1 MLIDRYSLVVW
12 LVTIGMIVIV
22 GAYTFYL
29 ASVKPKPSSSFSR
42 KLNQHLFMPS
52 LFGSRQL
59 EPLPYNIG
67 YVPSRI
73 LSLFIFIYVSLN
85 FIFCC
90 VSYNIKSPNTWF
102 SEDKDQLVSYI
113 SNRTGVLSY
122 ANLGLAIVFSGRN
135 NLLFAITGWSQT
147 TFLTIHRWVSRVA
160 TVQAIV
166 HSIIYT
172 ITYFW
177 SGGAAGYYAEAAKAY
192 YWWGIIATTAMGIA
206 ICVSVLP
213 IRLRAYEFFLI
224 THIVLAILA
233 IAGCWYHVELR
244 FKRRWGYEV
253 WIYLAMAFWGFDRL
267 MRFVRV
273 AWFNDWT
280 GVTPSFVEK
289 IPGSSF
295 LQITVFPGKRW
306 INSMGPGKHTFL
318 AFPGKF
324 WESHPFTIADW
335 GTLDPNAYKG
345 LAHSSGA
352 SSGESSSN
360 VSLSEK
366 IPGKSADAVVREAA
380 ADSHQSIGE
389 GEFFIRFLLRPHTGS
404 TRSLLHKL
412 TNSSS
417 PSQKH
422 HLRILT
428 EGPYA
433 GHSQTLHPLRYADTI
448 LCITGGIGV
457 TYSLGVLKQYLDLQK
472 APTENDGSR
481 KKALTANATRFV
493 FAWSA
498 REAGLIRHVTEHMI
512 PYSEAKNAN
521 VEINI
526 WHTGEE
532 SIEGTKIQLDQSV
545 TRSGEKGE
553 EITTTASSASSPS
566 ATPPYNNISSLT
578 TGSRMHIPSVLE
590 SVLEPSRRVAVLVC
604 APGGMAD
611 DVRKGVVQ
619 AVGRGFEVQL
629 IEEAFAW

>member
-1 MLIDRYSLVVW
+1 M
-12 LVTIGMIVIV
+12 
-22 GAYTFYL
+22 
-29 ASVKPKPSSSFSR
+29 
-42 KLNQHLFMPS
+42 LNQHLFMPS

-67 YVPSRI
+67 YVPSRV

-90 VSYNIKSPNTWF
+90 VSYSVKSPNTWF
-102 SEDKDQLVSYI
+102 STDRDQLVAYI

-135 NLLFAITGWSQT
+135 NILVALTGWSQT

-172 ITYFW
+172 LTYFW
-177 SGGAAGYYAEAAKAY
+177 SGGAAAYYAEAAKAY
-192 YWWGIIATTAMGIA
+192 YWWGIIATVALSIA
-206 ICVSVLP
+206 ITVSVLP

-224 THIVLAILA
+224 THILLAILA

-267 MRFVRV
+267 IRFARV
-273 AWFNDWT
+273 AWYNEWR
-280 GVTPSFVEK
+280 GLTPSIVEK
-289 IPGSSF
+289 IPGSDF

-306 INSMGPGKHTFL
+306 INAMGPGKHTFL

-335 GTLDPNAYKG
+335 GSLNPNTYKG
-345 LAHSSGA
+345 LAFSSDA
-352 SSGESSSN
+352 SSGEALGNVSSS
-360 VSLSEK
+360 EK
-366 IPGKSADAVVREAA
+366 TPKEIINTTRGEAA
-380 ADSHQSIGE
+380 THNQQSCGE

-404 TRSLLHKL
+404 TRTLFQKL
-412 TNSSS
+412 TTSSS
-417 PSQKH
+417 PSHKYP
-422 HLRILT
+422 LRILT

-433 GHSQTLHPLRYADTI
+433 GHSQTLYPLKHADTI
-448 LCITGGIGV
+448 LCITGGVGV
-457 TYSLGVLKQYLDLQK
+457 TYSLGVLKQYLALQNATVK
-472 APTENDGSR
+472 EGGSR
-481 KKALTANATRFV
+481 KKGLTANATRFV

-498 REAGLIRHVTEHMI
+498 REEGLIRHVTQQMI
-512 PYSEAKNAN
+512 PYDQAESAN
-521 VEINI
+521 VEIKI
-526 WHTGEE
+526 WQTG
-532 SIEGTKIQLDQSV
+532 GADKRLA
-545 TRSGEKGE
+545 GEKKHEHSIATGGE
-553 EITTTASSASSPS
+553 KDEGITATTTSPSSLSSSSSHSTSPSPSPS
-566 ATPPYNNISSLT
+566 AARRTQSNTITSLT
-578 TGSRMHIPSVLE
+578 TGTRMHIPSVIE

-604 APGGMAD
+604 APGGMTD
-611 DVRKGVVQ
+611 EVRKSVVR
-619 AVGRGFEVQL
+619 AVGNGFEVQL

>member
-1 MLIDRYSLVVW
+1 
-12 LVTIGMIVIV
+12 
-22 GAYTFYL
+22 
-29 ASVKPKPSSSFSR
+29 
-42 KLNQHLFMPS
+42 MPS

-59 EPLPYNIG
+59 EPLPYNTG

-73 LSLFIFIYVSLN
+73 LSLFIFIYVALN
-85 FIFCC
+85 IIFCC

-102 SEDKDQLVSYI
+102 SEDRDQLVSYI
-113 SNRTGVLSY
+113 SNRTGVLGY

-135 NLLFAITGWSQT
+135 SLLYAVTGWSQT

-172 ITYFW
+172 VTYFW
-177 SGGAAGYYAEAAKAY
+177 SGGAAGYYAEAKKAY
-192 YWWGIIATTAMGIA
+192 YWWGIIATVAMSIA
-206 ICVSVLP
+206 IAVSVLP

-244 FKRRWGYEV
+244 FMRRWGYEV

-273 AWFNDWT
+273 AWFNEWS
-280 GVTPSFVEK
+280 GVTPSIVEQ
-289 IPGSSF
+289 IPGSGF
-295 LQITVFPGKRW
+295 LQITIFPGKRW

-335 GTLDPNAYKG
+335 GTLDPNVYRG
-345 LAHSSGA
+345 LTHYSGA

-366 IPGKSADAVVREAA
+366 TAAKSADTTVREPTV
-380 ADSHQSIGE
+380 DTHQSGGE
-389 GEFFIRFLLRPHTGS
+389 SKFFIRFLLRPHTGS
-404 TRSLLHKL
+404 TRSLLRKL
-412 TNSSS
+412 THSSS
-417 PSQKH
+417 PSQTH

-457 TYSLGVLKQYLDLQK
+457 TYPLGILKQYLYIQK
-472 APTENDGSR
+472 AKSSARNNGS
-481 KKALTANATRFV
+481 KSKALMANTTRFV

-498 REAGLIRHVTEHMI
+498 REEGLIRHVTEHMI
-512 PYSEAKNAN
+512 PCTEARNAN

-526 WHTGEE
+526 WHTGEDA
-532 SIEGTKIQLDQSV
+532 SNAGTKPKSHRAGPSSV
-545 TRSGEKGE
+545 AGAGEKSE
-553 EITTTASSASSPS
+553 EITATAASSSASASS
-566 ATPPYNNISSLT
+566 RPYSNNTTSLV
-578 TGSRMHIPSVLE
+578 TGSRMLIPSVLE
-590 SVLEPSRRVAVLVC
+590 SVLEPSRRVVVLVC
-604 APGGMAD
+604 APGGMTD
-611 DVRKGVVQ
+611 EVRKSVVN
-619 AVGRGFEVQL
+619 AVGEGFEVQL

>member
-1 MLIDRYSLVVW
+1 
-12 LVTIGMIVIV
+12 
-22 GAYTFYL
+22 
-29 ASVKPKPSSSFSR
+29 
-42 KLNQHLFMPS
+42 MPS

-67 YVPSRI
+67 YVPSRV

-90 VSYNIKSPNTWF
+90 VSYSVKSPNTWF
-102 SEDKDQLVSYI
+102 STDRDQLVAYI

-135 NLLFAITGWSQT
+135 NILVALTGWSQT

-172 ITYFW
+172 LTYFW
-177 SGGAAGYYAEAAKAY
+177 SGGAAAYYAEAAKAY
-192 YWWGIIATTAMGIA
+192 YWWGIIATVALSIA
-206 ICVSVLP
+206 ITVSVLP

-224 THIVLAILA
+224 THILLAILA

-267 MRFVRV
+267 MRFARV
-273 AWFNDWT
+273 AWYNEWT
-280 GVTPSFVEK
+280 GATPSIVEK
-289 IPGSSF
+289 IPGSDF

-306 INSMGPGKHTFL
+306 INAMGPGKHTFL

-335 GTLDPNAYKG
+335 GTLNPSTYKG
-345 LAHSSGA
+345 LACSSDA
-352 SSGESSSN
+352 SSGEDSSN
-360 VSLSEK
+360 VSPSEK
-366 IPGKSADAVVREAA
+366 TPKESINAIGREGAI
-380 ADSHQSIGE
+380 DSQQSGGE

-404 TRSLLHKL
+404 TRTLFQKL
-412 TNSSS
+412 TTSSS
-417 PSQKH
+417 PSHKYP
-422 HLRILT
+422 LRILT

-433 GHSQTLHPLRYADTI
+433 GHSQTLYPLKHADTI
-448 LCITGGIGV
+448 LCITGGVGV
-457 TYSLGVLKQYLDLQK
+457 TYSLGLLKQYLALQDAAVK
-472 APTENDGSR
+472 ESGSR
-481 KKALTANATRFV
+481 KKGLAANTTRFV

-498 REAGLIRHVTEHMI
+498 REEGLIRHVTQHMI
-512 PYSEAKNAN
+512 PYDQAKRAN
-521 VEINI
+521 VEIKI
-526 WHTGEE
+526 WQTGGADNRLGDEKKHE
-532 SIEGTKIQLDQSV
+532 HSIATG
-545 TRSGEKGE
+545 GEKGE
-553 EITTTASSASSPS
+553 EITATTTSPSSSSSSSSHSPSPS
-566 ATPPYNNISSLT
+566 AARRAHSDGITSLIMGT
-578 TGSRMHIPSVLE
+578 RMHIPSVIE

-604 APGGMAD
+604 APGGMTD
-611 DVRKGVVQ
+611 EVRKSVVR
-619 AVGRGFEVQL
+619 AVGNGFEVQL

>member
-1 MLIDRYSLVVW
+1 MDRYSLVVW
-12 LVTIGMIVIV
+12 LVTIGMMLMV

-29 ASVKPKPSSSFSR
+29 ASVKPKPTSSLSR

-59 EPLPYNIG
+59 QPLPYNIG

-90 VSYNIKSPNTWF
+90 VSYNIKTPNTWF
-102 SEDKDQLVSYI
+102 SQDKDQLVSYM

-135 NLLFAITGWSQT
+135 NLLFALTGWSQT

-177 SGGAAGYYAEAAKAY
+177 KGGAASYYAEAAKAY

-206 ICVSVLP
+206 ICMSVLP

-224 THIVLAILA
+224 THIVLAILT

-273 AWFNDWT
+273 AWFNEWT
-280 GVTPSFVEK
+280 GVTPSVVER

-306 INSMGPGKHTFL
+306 VNSMGPGKHTFL

-335 GTLDPNAYKG
+335 GTLDPNSYKG
-345 LAHSSGA
+345 LAISSGA
-352 SSGESSSN
+352 SSGDSSSN

-366 IPGKSADAVVREAA
+366 TPGKSADAVVRETAV
-380 ADSHQSIGE
+380 DSHQSSGN

-412 TNSSS
+412 TNSSP

-457 TYSLGVLKQYLDLQK
+457 TYSLGVLKHYLDLQK
-472 APTENDGSR
+472 TPTKKDGSR
-481 KKALTANATRFV
+481 RKALTANATRFV

-498 REAGLIRHVTEHMI
+498 REEGLIRHVTEHMI
-512 PYSEAKNAN
+512 PYSDAKNAN
-521 VEINI
+521 VEINV
-526 WHTGEE
+526 WHTGEDRTG
-532 SIEGTKIQLDQSV
+532 GTKNQVEQSV
-545 TRSGEKGE
+545 GRSGEKGE
-553 EITTTASSASSPS
+553 EITTATSSVSSPT
-566 ATPPYNNISSLT
+566 AVRPYSNISSLT
-578 TGSRMHIPSVLE
+578 TGSRMLIPSVLE

-604 APGGMAD
+604 APGGMTD
-611 DVRKGVVQ
+611 DVRKSVVQ
-619 AVGRGFEVQL
+619 AVGNGFEVQL

>member
-1 MLIDRYSLVVW
+1 MA
-12 LVTIGMIVIV
+12 

-29 ASVKPKPSSSFSR
+29 ASIKPGPTSSLVR

-52 LFGSRQL
+52 LFGSRHL

-67 YVPSRI
+67 YVPSRV
-73 LSLFIFIYVSLN
+73 LSLFIFIYVALN
-85 FIFCC
+85 IIFCC

-102 SEDKDQLVSYI
+102 SEDRDQLVSYI
-113 SNRTGVLSY
+113 SNRTGVLGY

-135 NLLFAITGWSQT
+135 NLLVALTGWSQT
-147 TFLTIHRWVSRVA
+147 TFLAIHRWVSRVA

-172 ITYFW
+172 LTYFW
-177 SGGAAGYYAEAAKAY
+177 SGGGAAYYAEAKKAY
-192 YWWGIIATTAMGIA
+192 YWWGIIATVAMSIA
-206 ICVSVLP
+206 IAVSVLP

-224 THIVLAILA
+224 THIILAILA

-273 AWFNDWT
+273 AWYNEWT
-280 GVTPSFVEK
+280 GTTPSIVEK
-289 IPGSSF
+289 IPGSNF

-306 INSMGPGKHTFL
+306 RNAMGPGKHTFL

-335 GTLDPNAYKG
+335 GTLNPDTYQE
-345 LAHSSGA
+345 LAHSSDA
-352 SSGESSSN
+352 SSGASSSN

-366 IPGKSADAVVREAA
+366 TPAKSTGTTVRHTAM
-380 ADSHQSIGE
+380 DNQQSNVNN
-389 GEFFIRFLLRPHTGS
+389 EFFIRFLLRPHTGS
-404 TRSLLHKL
+404 TRSLFHKL
-412 TNSSS
+412 ATSST
-417 PSQKH
+417 PSHKH

-433 GHSQTLHPLRYADTI
+433 GHSQTLYPLRHADTV

-457 TYSLGVLKQYLDLQK
+457 TYSLSVLKHYLGLQN
-472 APTENDGSR
+472 AVADGAGS
-481 KKALTANATRFV
+481 KNKALTANCTRFV

-498 REAGLIRHVTEHMI
+498 REEGLIKHVTQHMI
-512 PYSEAKNAN
+512 PHRQTKNAN
-521 VEINI
+521 VEIKI
-526 WHTGEE
+526 WQTGDLDECRP
-532 SIEGTKIQLDQSV
+532 GDKIQIHTEQSNEQSTV
-545 TRSGEKGE
+545 AAGDKGE
-553 EITTTASSASSPS
+553 TITSIASPS
-566 ATPPYNNISSLT
+566 ASPRGSTTLHNDSITSLIT
-578 TGSRMHIPSVLE
+578 NSRMHIPSVLE

-611 DVRKGVVQ
+611 DVRKSVVQ
-619 AVGRGFEVQL
+619 AIGNGFEVEL